1 MEINNKKP
9 YVPVEFADF
18 SVYNASLENKEWLS
32 TKGDCTNSCVTEKE
46 VSRSPTTSSI
56 TSGYFSH
63 SASNATLSDML
74 IPCSESMDQ
83 LANQTRDLDSND
95 HSVAHLTHVLK
106 SSNQGVS
113 EAERDFAK
121 CKKTV
126 SPITGTC
133 ALATEVQV
141 SESTSVN
148 APRLQCSSL
157 DSSTNKYE
165 IEFPSREATV
175 EHISNVFEDHA
186 FTEFMGVDDAKEF
199 ECSTNITSNRK
210 KKFLVAGM
218 NSVISFS
225 KSVHDQDSALSCLES
240 GSVGY
245 NLSSS
250 VENPLLNAREK
261 ESSNCQQ
268 CADSLP
274 AGDSIGK
281 NHLDVPSSED
291 TISEGHSNWLAVGE
305 QVYVD
310 DNKTG
315 TVRYIGPVDFSTGT
329 WVGIELHVQMGKI
342 SLFL

>member
-1 MEINNKKP
+1 M
-9 YVPVEFADF
+9 PVEFADF

-63 SASNATLSDML
+63 SASNATLSDMF
-74 IPCSESMDQ
+74 IPCSESTDQ

-95 HSVAHLTHVLK
+95 HSVTHLTHVLK

-113 EAERDFAK
+113 ESERDLAK
-121 CKKTV
+121 CKKMA

-133 ALATEVQV
+133 ALATDVQG
-141 SESTSVN
+141 SESTNVN

-157 DSSTNKYE
+157 DSSTNKHE

-199 ECSTNITSNRK
+199 ECSTSITSNRK
-210 KKFLVAGM
+210 KKSLVAGM
-218 NSVISFS
+218 NSVIPFS
-225 KSVHDQDSALSCLES
+225 KNVHDQDSSLSYLES
-240 GSVGY
+240 TVVGY
-245 NLSSS
+245 DLSNS
-250 VENPLLNAREK
+250 VENPLVKAREK
-261 ESSNCQQ
+261 ESSSCQQ
-268 CADSLP
+268 CADFLP
-274 AGDSIGK
+274 AGDFVGK
-281 NHLDVPSSED
+281 SHLDAPSSED
-291 TISEGHSNWLAVGE
+291 ISEGHPNWLAVGE

-329 WVGIELHVQMGKI
+329 WVGIELHIQMGKI
-342 SLFL
+342 SLFRIYQPVI

>member
-1 MEINNKKP
+1 M
-9 YVPVEFADF
+9 PVEFADF

-46 VSRSPTTSSI
+46 VTRSPTTSSI

-74 IPCSESMDQ
+74 IPCSESTDQ

-106 SSNQGVS
+106 SNQGAS
-113 EAERDFAK
+113 EGERDFAK

-157 DSSTNKYE
+157 DSSTNKLE

-199 ECSTNITSNRK
+199 ECSTSITSNRK

-225 KSVHDQDSALSCLES
+225 KNVHDQDSALSCLES
-240 GSVGY
+240 GSVEY
-245 NLSSS
+245 DLSSS
-250 VENPLLNAREK
+250 VENPSLNAREK

-268 CADSLP
+268 FATLP
-274 AGDSIGK
+274 AGDFIGK
-281 NHLDVPSSED
+281 NHLDVPHSED
-291 TISEGHSNWLAVGE
+291 TISEGHPNWLTVGE
-305 QVYVD
+305 QVYID

-329 WVGIELHVQMGKI
+329 WVGIELHIQMGKI
-342 SLFL
+342 S